1 MDIMQ
6 VIWLAII
13 QGLSEFLPISSS
25 AHLILPSTILGWPD
39 QGLAFDVA
47 VHVGSF
53 LAVVFYFRHDIR
65 TLSAAWLK
73 SLGQSRTPE
82 SDLAWYLVLGTVPAG
97 IAGLVFGGFIEVH
110 LRSMM
115 VIAVTTILFGLLLG
129 WADLRFRGDKTLYEL
144 TWKTALLVGLAQA
157 LALIPGTSRSGVTM
171 TAALMLGFDRMSAAR
186 FSFLLAVPIIAL
198 SGGYKGLQLL
208 DQTSV
213 PWSDIVIGTVLSAV
227 TAYLCIH
234 SFLRLVERIG
244 MLPFVIYRLALGAL
258 LSFLLVGEGS

>member
-1 MDIMQ
+1 MDILQ

-25 AHLILPSTILGWPD
+25 AHLILPSQILGWPD

-53 LAVVFYFRHDIR
+53 VAVVVYFRHDIR
-65 TLSAAWLK
+65 TLSEAWFK
-73 SLGQSRTPE
+73 SLGRSRTPE
-82 SDLAWYLVLGTVPAG
+82 SDLGWYLVLGTIPAG
-97 IAGLVFGGFIEVH
+97 IVGLAFGGFIEVY
-110 LRSMM
+110 LRSML

-129 WADLRFRGDKTLYEL
+129 WADLRFRGGKTLKEL

-186 FSFLLAVPIIAL
+186 FSFLLAIPIIAL

-208 DQTSV
+208 GQMSV
-213 PWSDIVIGTVLSAV
+213 PWSDIVIGTVLSGV

-234 SFLRLVERIG
+234 SFLRFVERVG
-244 MLPFVIYRLALGAL
+244 MLPFVLYRLALGAL
-258 LSFLLVGEGS
+258 LIFLLVGERS

>member
-1 MDIMQ
+1 MDILQ

-25 AHLILPSTILGWPD
+25 AHLILPSQILGWPD

-47 VHVGSF
+47 VHLGSF
-53 LAVVFYFRHDIR
+53 VAVVVYFRHDIR
-65 TLSAAWLK
+65 TLSVAWSK
-73 SLGQSRTPE
+73 SLGQSRTHE
-82 SDLAWYLVLGTVPAG
+82 SDLAWYLILGTVPAG

-129 WADLRFRGDKTLYEL
+129 WADLRFRGGKTLHDL

-157 LALIPGTSRSGVTM
+157 LALIPGLSRSGVTI

-186 FSFLLAVPIIAL
+186 FSFLLAIPVIAL

-208 DQTSV
+208 GQTSV
-213 PWSDIVIGTVLSAV
+213 TWFDIIIGTVLSAV
-227 TAYLCIH
+227 TAILCIH
-234 SFLRLVERIG
+234 SFLRFVERVG
-244 MLPFVIYRLALGAL
+244 MLPFVIYRLALGTL
-258 LSFLLVGEGS
+258 LIFLIIGGEP